1 MIKYLLSLALI
12 LTSVNCDGAERAK
25 SRKQLLAE
33 RGRVVTRVAAVPF
46 RGVCRGITACEMR
59 ALNRSAA
66 LACQVGQNPYGV
78 QK

>member
-12 LTSVNCDGAERAK
+12 LTSVSCEAGERAK

-33 RGRVVTRVAAVPF
+33 RGRVVVRL